1 MKRPLYIYFSPS
13 LARLRK
19 FRGIRGFCAA
29 LTKPRLLSP
38 PGQLAGGCLQT
49 GFFTCEPQHAP
60 ETNFKSGGR
69 PGLPAGRGERPP
81 RGDTPAGAS
90 GAGVRP
96 ALPARIGRVS
106 GQGSG
111 GTVPLPW
118 ERLGRDRGE
127 PQKPCPVSGLRESPA
142 EPRGGT
148 TRLSRGARPARASSG
163 QRERAG
169 GGCAGLDSARS
180 RCSPA
185 LAKYLISLHKLLFLA
200 CRLY

>member
-69 PGLPAGRGERPP
+69 PGLPAGGGERPARGSTPPGASLRCWRPPSAARPELPGQRAGERRNRPAPGGEAGTGP
-81 RGDTPAGAS
+81 RGSAGAVP
-90 GAGVRP
+90 GVW
-96 ALPARIGRVS
+96 AA
-106 GQGSG
+106 
-111 GTVPLPW
+111 
-118 ERLGRDRGE
+118 GE
-127 PQKPCPVSGLRESPA
+127 PG
-142 EPRGGT
+142 
-148 TRLSRGARPARASSG
+148 
-163 QRERAG
+163 
-169 GGCAGLDSARS
+169 
-180 RCSPA
+180 
-185 LAKYLISLHKLLFLA
+185 
-200 CRLY
+200 

>member
-1 MKRPLYIYFSPS
+1 MKRPLYIYIYISPS

-60 ETNFKSGGR
+60 EENFKSGGR
-69 PGLPAGRGERPP
+69 PGLPAGGGESPAPGGHPAWSIRCWRPP
-81 RGDTPAGAS
+81 SPARTDLTGQPARERRNRPASGGEAGTGRRRTAEAVPGLGCGRTRLSPGEARRAGA
-90 GAGVRP
+90 
-96 ALPARIGRVS
+96 ALPA
-106 GQGSG
+106 QPAPPPGSG
-111 GTVPLPW
+111 
-118 ERLGRDRGE
+118 
-127 PQKPCPVSGLRESPA
+127 S
-142 EPRGGT
+142 
-148 TRLSRGARPARASSG
+148 
-163 QRERAG
+163 
-169 GGCAGLDSARS
+169 GCAGLDSARC
-180 RCSPA
+180 RGSPA

>member
-69 PGLPAGRGERPP
+69 PGLPAGGGERPAPGVHPAWSVPQVLAPAQRCPPGAAGSACGGAAEPSRSRGRGWDGTAGKRRSRARCLGCGRARLSPGEP
-81 RGDTPAGAS
+81 RWARAAVPAQPAPPPGSGSGQAAAALGWTPLAAGA
-90 GAGVRP
+90 R
-96 ALPARIGRVS
+96 
-106 GQGSG
+106 
-111 GTVPLPW
+111 
-118 ERLGRDRGE
+118 RL
-127 PQKPCPVSGLRESPA
+127 
-142 EPRGGT
+142 
-148 TRLSRGARPARASSG
+148 
-163 QRERAG
+163 
-169 GGCAGLDSARS
+169 
-180 RCSPA
+180 
-185 LAKYLISLHKLLFLA
+185 
-200 CRLY
+200 